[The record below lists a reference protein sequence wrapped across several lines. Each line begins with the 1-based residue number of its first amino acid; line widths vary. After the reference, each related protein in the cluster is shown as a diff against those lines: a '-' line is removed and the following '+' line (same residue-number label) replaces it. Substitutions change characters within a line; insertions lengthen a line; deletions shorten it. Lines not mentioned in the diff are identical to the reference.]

1 MKGEVVRVYRNLHR
15 QCYSV
20 QVKLPEGWRVRS
32 HLTGP
37 FILTNVTFH
46 VNQGGYRRYLRTAQ
60 RNVHAFVVGTY
71 EGQSYTAIEDLTLA
85 YKDVTRVRYVAG
97 AFYNANSPVEAG
109 KPIYGPPLLSAQ
121 NVWLTPQGVYATGV
135 RYATGG

>member
-37 FILTNVTFH
+37 FILTNVTFR

-85 YKDVTRVRYVAG
+85 YKDVKRVQYAG
-97 AFYNANSPVEAG
+97 GFFKDALTNL
-109 KPIYGPPLLSAQ
+109 PLEGAER
-121 NVWLTPQGVYATGV
+121 VWLTGRGVYATGV

>member
-15 QCYSV
+15 QCYSI

-85 YKDVTRVRYVAG
+85 YKDVTRVQYAG
-97 AFYNANSPVEAG
+97 GFFKDAVTNL
-109 KPIYGPPLLSAQ
+109 PLEGAER
-121 NVWLTPQGVYATGV
+121 VWLTNRGVYATGV